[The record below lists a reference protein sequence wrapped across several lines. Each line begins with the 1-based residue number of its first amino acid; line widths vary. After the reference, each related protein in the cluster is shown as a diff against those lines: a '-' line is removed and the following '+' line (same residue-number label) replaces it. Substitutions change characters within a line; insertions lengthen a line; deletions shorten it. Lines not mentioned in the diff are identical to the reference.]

1 MYDALQPYL
10 LGKKPF
16 MFAADRA
23 VDIKAAV
30 KFAAEMKLQAVI
42 VGGAEAW
49 QAADILKA
57 NNVPVIV
64 TSVLDLPRTDDDNFD
79 VNYEMPA
86 KLQQA
91 GVRFCISTGDSGAE
105 SRNLPYNAGMAAAFG
120 VPKDEAIKSVTLYPA
135 QILGLGDKLGSLET
149 GKIANVVVTDGDL
162 LEARTRARYLFING
176 RMVPLTSRHTELYE
190 QFKGRK

>member
-1 MYDALQPYL
+1 
-10 LGKKPF
+10 
-16 MFAADRA
+16 
-23 VDIKAAV
+23 
-30 KFAAEMKLQAVI
+30 
-42 VGGAEAW
+42 
-49 QAADILKA
+49 
-57 NNVPVIV
+57 
-64 TSVLDLPRTDDDNFD
+64 
-79 VNYEMPA
+79 MPA

-105 SRNLPYNAGMAAAFG
+105 SRNLPYNAGMAAAYG
-120 VPKDEAIKSVTLYPA
+120 LPKDEAIKSVTLYPA

-190 QFKGRK
+190 QFKGRR